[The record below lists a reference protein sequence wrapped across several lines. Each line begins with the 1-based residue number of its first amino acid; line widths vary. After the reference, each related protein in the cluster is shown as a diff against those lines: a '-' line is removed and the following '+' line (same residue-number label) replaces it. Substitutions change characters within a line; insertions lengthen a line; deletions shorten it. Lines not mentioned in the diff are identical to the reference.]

1 MKYLK
6 WIATFLFFIFYNLSF
21 LGNSVIETPMQI
33 LASYSGTNAIF
44 LHFSVYICMYLFIN
58 SENLKFL
65 NSEYI
70 IRTNRSTY
78 ITKFMKNSLI
88 NAVKFLL
95 LFYLNMSLFII
106 FYFSMDYYFTSG
118 IWLPCIL
125 LALIY
130 IGVYTIFSI
139 ILLLMYLFFRKVGM
153 CICIT
158 TVISIFISIFLKRY
172 LVYFAVFE
180 LFYDQKSYIISF
192 LQSFVALIFIFVI
205 IANILYEVFKRKDLI
220 YEEKL

>member
-6 WIATFLFFIFYNLSF
+6 WIATVLFFIFYNLSF
-21 LGNSVIETPMQI
+21 LGNSVIETPIQI
-33 LASYSGTNAIF
+33 LASYSGTNAIV
-44 LHFSVYICMYLFIN
+44 LHFSVYTCVFLLIN
-58 SENLKFL
+58 SENLKSL

-70 IRTNRSTY
+70 IRTNRSSY
-78 ITKFMKNSLI
+78 ITKFIKTSFI
-88 NAVKFLL
+88 NAMKFLL

-106 FYFSMDYYFTSG
+106 LYFGMNYYFTSG

-125 LALIY
+125 SILIY
-130 IGVYTIFSI
+130 VNVYTIFSVL
-139 ILLLMYLFFRKVGM
+139 LLLMYLFFRKIGM

-158 TVISIFISIFLKRY
+158 TVIAIFISIFLKKY
-172 LVYFAVFE
+172 LTYFAVFE
-180 LFYDQKSYIISF
+180 LFYDKMGYIISF
-192 LQSFVALIFIFVI
+192 LQSFTVLIFVLVI

>member
-21 LGNSVIETPMQI
+21 LGNSVIETPIQI
-33 LASYSGTNAIF
+33 LASYSGTNAIV
-44 LHFSVYICMYLFIN
+44 LHFSVYICVSLLIN
-58 SENLKFL
+58 SENLKSL

-70 IRTNRSTY
+70 IRTNRSNY
-78 ITKFMKNSLI
+78 ITKFIKTSFI

-106 FYFSMDYYFTSG
+106 LYFGMNYYFTSG
-118 IWLPCIL
+118 IWVPCIL
-125 LALIY
+125 SILIY
-130 IGVYTIFSI
+130 VNVYTIFSVL
-139 ILLLMYLFFRKVGM
+139 LLLMYLYFRKIGM

-158 TVISIFISIFLKRY
+158 TVIAIFISIFLKKY
-172 LVYFAVFE
+172 LAYFAVFE
-180 LFYDQKSYIISF
+180 LFYDKMGYIISF
-192 LQSFVALIFIFVI
+192 LQSFTVLIFVLVI
-205 IANILYEVFKRKDLI
+205 IANILYEIFKRKDLI